1 MTKSFSTQI
10 EKRHDALWISL
21 PDSIDMDNH
30 QRIQEMIEP
39 EMRNGCDRVVLDF
52 SRTTAL
58 FSSGLGLIIRL
69 KKLVEQKGGKIY
81 LVNVRD
87 KIYEG
92 FENVGLN
99 KTFEVFM
106 TENEFVNN
114 CPAN

>member
-1 MTKSFSTQI
+1 MAKTFSTQI

-30 QRIQEMIEP
+30 QKIQEMIEP
-39 EMRNGCDRVVLDF
+39 EMEGGCERVVLDF
-52 SRTTAL
+52 SHTKSL

-69 KKLVEQKGGKIY
+69 KKLVENKGGKIF

-99 KTFEVFM
+99 KTFDIFM

-114 CPAN
+114 CRAN